1 MCYYKCI
8 IRPWGESASSHPLS
22 QNISAMFLENYAES
36 TATKPSLGTDEEVL
50 TLSLKKPSVFA
61 ALVDKYQTAFIRRAR
76 KIVGEETAVDAVQ
89 DTFVKIYL
97 NGGKFR
103 KVEGA
108 SFKSWAYKILL
119 NTCLTYAV
127 KASKEKKTV
136 VNLEPEIAENLPDL
150 SNRWHEKF
158 INRNEVVS
166 ILAKMSGIL
175 KETLEDFFL
184 KEKSQREIAL
194 ERGISVGVVRTR
206 LHRAKKKFE
215 DLKNFYD

>member
-1 MCYYKCI
+1 
-8 IRPWGESASSHPLS
+8 
-22 QNISAMFLENYAES
+22 MFLENYAES
-36 TATKPSLGTDEEVL
+36 TAIKHSTGTDEEVL
-50 TLSLKKPSVFA
+50 ALSLEKPSAFA
-61 ALVDKYQTAFIRRAR
+61 LLVDKYQAAFIRRAR
-76 KIVGEETAVDAVQ
+76 KIVGEETAADATQ

-127 KASKEKKTV
+127 KAGKEKKIV
-136 VNLEPEIAENLPDL
+136 INLEPEIAENLPDL
-150 SNRWHEKF
+150 TSRWHEKF

-166 ILAKMSGIL
+166 ILTKMSGIL

>member
-1 MCYYKCI
+1 
-8 IRPWGESASSHPLS
+8 
-22 QNISAMFLENYAES
+22 MFLENYAEK
-36 TATKPSLGTDEEVL
+36 TKIEYSAESDEEVL
-50 TLSLKKPSVFA
+50 VLSLEKPSVFA
-61 ALVDKYQTAFIRRAR
+61 FLVDKYQTAFIRRAR
-76 KIVGEETAVDAVQ
+76 KIVGEETSFDAVQ

-97 NGGKFR
+97 NGRKFR

-127 KASKEKKTV
+127 KANKEKKIV
-136 VNLEPEIAENLPDL
+136 SNLEPEIVENIPDTA
-150 SNRWHEKF
+150 SRWQEKL
-158 INRNEVVS
+158 INKNEVVS
-166 ILAKMSGIL
+166 VLAKMSGL
-175 KETLEDFFL
+175 LRETLEDFFL

-215 DLKNFYD
+215 EFL